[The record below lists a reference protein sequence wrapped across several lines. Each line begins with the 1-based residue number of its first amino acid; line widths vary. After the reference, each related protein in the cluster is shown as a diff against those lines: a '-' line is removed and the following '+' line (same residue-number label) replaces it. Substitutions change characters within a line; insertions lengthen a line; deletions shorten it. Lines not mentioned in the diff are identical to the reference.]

1 MTVKVIAVVRGV
13 EPDAEALES
22 LAAGRVVV
30 HRPYAGEPAEQ
41 PPDVRAV
48 VAWWG
53 DAEPDTD
60 SLRAL
65 APGGHVDAY
74 RVEEHVQID
83 PQLEGGLHPAPG
95 DEPPG
100 LCRLVFVR
108 RAPAITR
115 EQMAAHW
122 VERHTPIVHRHHPGF
137 WGYTQNVVE
146 SGLTPDAPEVDGV
159 AEMRFRSVTDLRE
172 RFYDSDEGKRVVADD
187 VVRFL
192 DVGAGWRILSQDT
205 WVRV

>member
-1 MTVKVIAVVRGV
+1 MTVKVIAVVRDAD
-13 EPDAEALES
+13 PDMAALES
-22 LAAGRVVV
+22 LPARRVVV
-30 HRPYAGEPAEQ
+30 HRPYPGERAEQ
-41 PPDVRAV
+41 PRDVRAV

-53 DAEPDTD
+53 DAEPPVDA
-60 SLRAL
+60 LLAL

-74 RVEEHVQID
+74 RVDEHVQID
-83 PQLEGGLHPAPG
+83 PGIRPAPG
-95 DEPPG
+95 EEPPG

-108 RAPAITR
+108 RAPGLTR
-115 EQMAAHW
+115 DEMAAHW

-146 SGLTPDAPEVDGV
+146 SALTSDAPEVDGV

-187 VVRFL
+187 VVKFL

-205 WVRV
+205 WIRV